1 MKTPYA
7 DILIDFQKALDAYGD
22 QCGALVMWL
31 NNATKESKKGLPAS
45 AKEDL
50 VKAREK
56 WHKAKMV
63 ALQKFNEVL
72 TDLQELR
79 EGKVTRV
86 GKPRS
91 KRCHFC
97 GNLEDKD
104 KAHLM
109 VGDGTKKWVC
119 DGCWDE
125 RLRD

>member
-7 DILIDFQKALDAYGD
+7 DLLIDFQKALDAY
-22 QCGALVMWL
+22 ALAQMKL
-31 NNATKESKKGLPAS
+31 GEAS
-45 AKEDL
+45 NGKFVTEDIRAACDTTR
-50 VKAREK
+50 V
-56 WHKAKMV
+56 V
-63 ALQKFNEVL
+63 ALQRFNKVL

-91 KRCHFC
+91 KRCFFC
-97 GNLEDKD
+97 GHLEDKD

-109 VGDGTKKWVC
+109 VGDGTRKWVC